1 MTLFRID
8 SILEFTSS
16 EYQPAMEQISI
27 IEVDDVM
34 EYIRG
39 IDSATEYP
47 FIRLNSKD
55 KIQQL
60 TGGDPN
66 LIGLS
71 SEDKQSDAYMD
82 IVKNARI
89 SMENSEGI
97 ITRRLIQEGVSIL
110 DYPTDM
116 SMIFIADINMNMD
129 DIEQFL
135 SRCRRNRFSLC
146 EAGKNHCY

>member
-39 IDSATEYP
+39 IDLATEYP
-47 FIRLNSKD
+47 FIRLNRKD

-60 TGGDPN
+60 TGGNPN

-110 DYPTDM
+110 YYPTDM
-116 SMIFIADINMNMD
+116 SMIFIADINMSMD
-129 DIEQFL
+129 DFEQFL

>member
-39 IDSATEYP
+39 IDLATEYP
-47 FIRLNSKD
+47 FIRLNRKD

-60 TGGDPN
+60 TGGNPN